1 MSCATKLQTYL
12 PTQISRRVKSRGVG
26 REPTGTFAGLLCHG
40 ERPQTM
46 QMGRSMQ
53 ISSGTNSFNIFG
65 AERDTANRIVV
76 LGDIVFEPGTRIEHY
91 EIVRRLGTGGMGLVF
106 LARDT
111 RLARLV
117 AIKFLRRIGAS
128 DTSRFLAE
136 ARMTARCQHENIV
149 VVHEVSEFQGYPFM
163 VLEYVDGR
171 SFRQIIEEERE
182 PRTVAHT
189 IELIMPVLRAVIC
202 AHAMGIIHRDLKPE
216 NILLGANGTVKVVD
230 FGISKPDTVK
240 KSNGDAVRM
249 PAEHDVLSTQTSA
262 LLGTLPYMS
271 PEQWRQES
279 IDVGTDIWALGILLF
294 ELLTGAHPLAPASM
308 RELSTVRSDEIEMPS
323 LREKRPDAAGLIDI
337 VDCCLRKRK
346 HERYASASELLE
358 ALSAIARESLPSSSG
373 TDDCPFTGLAPF
385 QEVDAGRF
393 FGRERDVFAVMNLLR
408 HQEIVFVAGRSGA
421 GKSSFVRAGVIPAF
435 KRTYRRTMVFVARP
449 GRQPVVALAEI
460 LHSLGQTAAHDDDVA
475 TLAKALKDEPG
486 RLGTRLRA
494 AVREQPQ
501 DVQVLLFVDQLE
513 ELFTL
518 GADVHERNAFLSCLE
533 GVADDASSPL
543 RVIASVRADFLDRC
557 AEEQRLA
564 QLVSRGL
571 FLLPQ
576 LGREAMVQ
584 ALTNP
589 LALAGYRLDDDSLV
603 DEMLAEIQGSP
614 SALPLLQFA
623 AMKWWQSRDI
633 DARVLTRAAYT
644 AQGGVVGAL
653 SAHADAVFLALTQ
666 AEQSLARTIFLR
678 LVTPERTRAIVAL
691 DELIG
696 RDMDAALVDRI
707 VNKLVDARL
716 LSIGQTADPR
726 GVHDWTIELAHE
738 SMIER
743 WERLSQWASENEQD
757 RQFLAQLRTASAN
770 WERNAKSEGLL
781 WRDEAAKTAADWL
794 ERQERTPAGGETLG
808 IAAREEQYLRAVVSL
823 AHRAQRWRR
832 RIAMTIAAALVVV
845 TVVVSILAARAR
857 NHAVRAEHEALEA
870 RNAARVAAAR
880 EWQSKDPTTVL
891 ALVREAEK
899 GATPRGWESLA
910 SWSLRAGVAR
920 AVLDHKDILQSAS
933 YSPNG
938 KMFATGGWDKA
949 IHLWSADGTNE
960 LRVFRGHD
968 NRVYSV
974 AFSPDS
980 QRIVSGSAD
989 ATVRIWNV
997 DGSGEPIVL
1006 RGHKQVVTMAAWSP
1020 DGKRIASSSVDKTV
1034 RIWDIDRP
1042 EKPRVLEGHGD
1053 RVNSVAFSPD
1063 GQHVVSGAW
1072 DNTVRIWN
1080 ADGTGQPLVL
1090 QGHTARVHCAAYSP
1104 DGKRIASG
1112 SVDKTIRVWN
1122 ADGTGQPLV
1131 LEGHTDR
1138 VAALVFT
1145 PDGERI
1151 VSVSTDKTVRV
1162 WNADGTGQ
1170 TMVLEGH
1177 SQRIDG
1183 VAVSPDGQWVVSAA
1197 SDSTARIWD
1206 IRHATT
1212 PSVFRGHLDT
1222 VQMAAFSP
1230 DGKRIVSASGDKS
1243 VRIWSADGTGTPV
1256 VLLGHAADV
1265 TWVAFSPDGKQVA
1278 SGSADKTIR
1287 IWNADGAGDAIVLKG
1302 HQSPLQMVR
1311 WSPDGTRLVS
1321 AANDMTVRIWDIAG
1335 STEPIVLTG
1344 HKDVVASAVFS
1355 RDGTR
1360 VLSGSWDKTIRIWNA
1375 DGRGEAQIIQA
1386 SAIVNSA
1393 VWSPDE
1399 QRIYA
1404 GIGDTIRIWTAQGS
1418 SEPTALLGYDTAAG
1432 LRSELPFTPDGKRIL
1447 TGSRDGAIRIWN
1459 ADGTGEALMLQASKL
1474 QMNTASFSP
1483 DGQSV
1488 VVASDDHTVIILHD
1502 LEPLQGS
1509 SDSRLWNAS
1518 RYCMP
1523 LDVRRRLLGFGP
1535 EQSRADLAACEQRVR
1550 DARQ

>member
-1 MSCATKLQTYL
+1 M
-12 PTQISRRVKSRGVG
+12 TQK
-26 REPTGTFAGLLCHG
+26 GTC
-40 ERPQTM
+40 
-46 QMGRSMQ
+46 MQ
-53 ISSGTNSFNIFG
+53 ISTDTNSIHFSN
-65 AERDTANRIVV
+65 AEQDSGDRIVV
-76 LGDIVFEPGTRIEHY
+76 LGDIIFEPGTMVEHY

-117 AIKFLRRIGAS
+117 AIKFLRRNGAS
-128 DTSRFLAE
+128 EASRFLAE

-149 VVHEVSEFQGYPFM
+149 VIHEVSEFRGYPYM

-171 SFRQIIEEERE
+171 SFRQIINEERG

-189 IELIMPVLRAVIC
+189 IELIVPVLRAIIC
-202 AHAMGIIHRDLKPE
+202 AHAMGIVHRDLKPE
-216 NILLGANGTVKVVD
+216 NVLLGTNGTVKVVD
-230 FGISKPDTVK
+230 FGISKPDVVEKTNEIDVRGLG
-240 KSNGDAVRM
+240 NHDAV
-249 PAEHDVLSTQTSA
+249 STQTSA

-271 PEQWRQES
+271 PEQWRREP
-279 IDVGTDIWALGILLF
+279 IDARTDIWALGIMLF
-294 ELLTGAHPLAPASM
+294 ELLAGAHPLEPATM
-308 RELSTVRSDEIEMPS
+308 RELSMVQYDEVEMPS
-323 LREKRPDAAGLIDI
+323 VREKRPDAGGLFDI
-337 VDCCLRKRK
+337 VDRCLRKRRD
-346 HERYASASELLE
+346 ERYASASDILEELN
-358 ALSAIARESLPSSSG
+358 SIARESLLSFAG
-373 TDDCPFTGLAPF
+373 TDGCPFAGLAPF
-385 QEVDAGRF
+385 QEADAGRF

-408 HQEIVFVAGRSGA
+408 HQEIVFVAARSGA

-435 KRTYRRTMVFVARP
+435 KRAYRRTMVFVVRP
-449 GRQPVVALAEI
+449 GRQPILALAEI
-460 LHSLGQTAAHDDDVA
+460 LHSLGQTEFRGEDVA
-475 TLAKALKDEPG
+475 TLAKGLKSEPG

-494 AVREQPQ
+494 VAREQAQ
-501 DVQVLLFVDQLE
+501 DVPVLLFVDQLE

-518 GADVHERNAFLSCLE
+518 GADVRERNAFLSCLE

-543 RVIASVRADFLDRC
+543 RVIASMRADFLDRC
-557 AEEQRLA
+557 ADEQRLSL
-564 QLVSRGL
+564 LVSRGL

-576 LGREAMVQ
+576 LGREGLAQ

-589 LALAGYRLDDDSLV
+589 LALTGYRLDDDSLV
-603 DEMLAEIQGSP
+603 DEVLAEIEGSP

-623 AMKWWQSRDI
+623 AMKWWQSRDV
-633 DARVLTRAAYT
+633 DERVLRRTAYA

-653 SAHADAVFLALTQ
+653 SAHADAVFLSLPQ
-666 AEQSLARTIFLR
+666 AEQSLARAILLR
-678 LVTPERTRAIVAL
+678 LVTPERTRAIISL
-691 DELIG
+691 DELTG
-696 RDMDAALVDRI
+696 SDRDAAAAERI
-707 VNKLVDARL
+707 VSKLVDARL
-716 LSIGQTADPR
+716 LSIEQTAEPR
-726 GVHDWTIELAHE
+726 GVQGKTIELTHE
-738 SMIER
+738 SLIER
-743 WERLSQWASENEQD
+743 WGRLAQWSSENEQD
-757 RQFLAQLRTASAN
+757 RHFLTQLRTAAAN
-770 WERNAKSEGLL
+770 WERNGESEGLL

-794 ERQERTPAGGETLG
+794 ERHEREPEGGKTMTL
-808 IAAREEQYLRAVVSL
+808 ARSEARYLHSVVSL
-823 AHRAQRWRR
+823 AQRAQRWRR
-832 RIAMTIAAALVVV
+832 RIAMSIAAALSSVI
-845 TVVVSILAARAR
+845 VVVSILAVRAR
-857 NHAVRAEHEALEA
+857 NQAVRADEQTQKAQHEAREA

-891 ALVREAEK
+891 ALVREVEQ
-899 GATPRGWESLA
+899 GASPRGWESLA

-920 AVLDHKDILQSAS
+920 AVLDHKDVLQSAS
-933 YSPNG
+933 FSPHG
-938 KMFATGGWDKA
+938 KWFATGGWDKA
-949 IHLWSADGTNE
+949 IHIWNADGSNE
-960 LRVFRGHD
+960 LRILRGHA

-1006 RGHKQVVTMAAWSP
+1006 NGHKHVVTMATWSP

-1034 RIWDIDRP
+1034 RIWDLDRP
-1042 EKPRVLEGHGD
+1042 AKPLVLEGHGD
-1053 RVNSVAFSPD
+1053 RVNSVAFSPN
-1063 GQHVVSGAW
+1063 GQHVVSSAW

-1090 QGHTARVHCAAYSP
+1090 EGHTARVHCAAFSP

-1145 PDGERI
+1145 PDGQRI
-1151 VSVSTDKTVRV
+1151 VSTSTDKTVRV
-1162 WNADGTGQ
+1162 WNAHGTGQ

-1197 SDSTARIWD
+1197 ADNTARIWD
-1206 IRHATT
+1206 IRHDMT
-1212 PSVFRGHLDT
+1212 PSLFRGHVDA

-1230 DGKRIVSASGDKS
+1230 DGKRIVSASADKT
-1243 VRIWSADGTGTPV
+1243 VRIWNADGSGTPV
-1256 VLLGHAADV
+1256 VLLGHTADV
-1265 TWVAFSPDGKQVA
+1265 TTVSFCPDGRHVA

-1287 IWNADGAGDAIVLKG
+1287 IWNADGSGEAIVLKG

-1321 AANDMTVRIWDIAG
+1321 AANDMTVRIWSIDG
-1335 STEPIVLTG
+1335 STDPIVLTG
-1344 HKDVVASAVFS
+1344 HNDVVASAVFS

-1360 VLSGSWDKTIRIWNA
+1360 ILSGSWDKTIRIWNSH
-1375 DGRGEAQIIQA
+1375 GRGEAQIIKTTA
-1386 SAIVNSA
+1386 LVNSA
-1393 VWSPDE
+1393 MWSPDE

-1404 GIGDTIRIWTAQGS
+1404 GSADTIRIWNADGLG
-1418 SEPTALLGYDTAAG
+1418 EPTMLLGHDAAAG
-1432 LRSELPFTPDGKRIL
+1432 LRGESPFTPDGKRL
-1447 TGSRDGAIRIWN
+1447 VTSSADGTIRIWN
-1459 ADGTGEALMLQASKL
+1459 TNESGDSIMLQASRAFL
-1474 QMNTASFSP
+1474 NSASFSP

-1488 VVASDDHTVIILHD
+1488 VVASNDHPVIVLRN
-1502 LEPLQGS
+1502 LEPLHGS

-1523 LDVRRRLLGFGP
+1523 IDVRQRLLGFGP
-1535 EQSRADLAACEQRVR
+1535 EQSREDFEACERHVNRLIQ
-1550 DARQ
+1550 